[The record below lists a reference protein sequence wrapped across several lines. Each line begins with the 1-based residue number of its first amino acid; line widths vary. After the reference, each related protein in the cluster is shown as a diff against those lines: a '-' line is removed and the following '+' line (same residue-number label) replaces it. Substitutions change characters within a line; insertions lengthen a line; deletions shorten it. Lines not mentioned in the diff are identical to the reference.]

1 MPPEPMPEPGEK
13 PRNPNRD
20 EAKARAKA
28 ILEDPKHRRD
38 KGSPDD
44 MATVDAPLEEGSG
57 T

>member
-44 MATVDAPLEEGSG
+44 MATVDAPLEEGED
-57 T
+57 